1 MKCTLQAY
9 AEVISLF
16 PELWFTE
23 RVRNEDQNDLKGSR
37 SANRT
42 PEMS

>member
-1 MKCTLQAY
+1 MKCTLQAS
-9 AEVISLF
+9 ADVVSLF

-23 RVRNEDQNDLKGSR
+23 RVRNGDQNELKGSR
-37 SANRT
+37 SANCV